1 MCKLCLVNWLPLQM
15 RGGRFDYPT
24 VDAGLTS
31 GSSITSLLCVLGLF
45 GDFEDPSQSPCP
57 NLPTLML
64 HSKQS
69 KNKHQEDIE
78 ENWRSSS
85 KTTCG
90 GPALVFWQLRAIV
103 LDLFFGCCGVTENKI
118 VLIILGIV
126 HGKLNQRICI
136 GTRSWTVNSITINIE
151 IKQETQH
158 WSWR

>member
-15 RGGRFDYPT
+15 RGGRFDYPASRCRT
-24 VDAGLTS
+24 DS

-57 NLPTLML
+57 IFPHWCSTLNNP
-64 HSKQS
+64 KINI
-69 KNKHQEDIE
+69 KKIE
-78 ENWRSSS
+78 ENWSSS
-85 KTTCG
+85 SRTTCG
-90 GPALVFWQLRAIV
+90 GPALVYWQLRAIV

-151 IKQETQH
+151 IKQETQP

>member
-1 MCKLCLVNWLPLQM
+1 MSGKLIAITNEGRAIWLSRLWMQDWQWEQHNVVTVCFGIIWWF
-15 RGGRFDYPT
+15 RGSFT
-24 VDAGLTS
+24 
-31 GSSITSLLCVLGLF
+31 ISL
-45 GDFEDPSQSPCP
+45 SH
-57 NLPTLML
+57 LPTLML

-85 KTTCG
+85 RTTCG
-90 GPALVFWQLRAIV
+90 GPALVYWQLRAIV

-136 GTRSWTVNSITINIE
+136 GTRSWTVNSITINFE
-151 IKQETQH
+151 IKQETQP